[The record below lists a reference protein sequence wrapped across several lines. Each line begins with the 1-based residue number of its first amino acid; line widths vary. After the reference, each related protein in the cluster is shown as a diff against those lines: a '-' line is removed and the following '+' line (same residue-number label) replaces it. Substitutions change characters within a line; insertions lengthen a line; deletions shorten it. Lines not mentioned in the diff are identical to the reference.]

1 MILPTRRELP
11 EYYQII
17 KKPIDLKKI
26 KDKIMKQKYFSLCD
40 MEDDMILLCSNA
52 RTYNEEGSQV
62 RGEREGGSD
71 DFKNIACTCNV
82 LPCTMQQY
90 TCTVKLQKRKFLMYM
105 YNVCVYLFVF
115 VVYRYTLILLSLRGC
130 SWRLRHSLIKERK
143 MEETATKIDKFLLR
157 YREEEGRG

>member
-1 MILPTRRELP
+1 
-11 EYYQII
+11 
-17 KKPIDLKKI
+17 
-26 KDKIMKQKYFSLCD
+26 MKQKYFSLCD

-90 TCTVKLQKRKFLMYM
+90 TVKLQKRKFFDVHVQC
-105 YNVCVYLFVF
+105 VCVSVCLCGLQIYTDSIELERVF
-115 VVYRYTLILLSLRGC
+115 
-130 SWRLRHSLIKERK
+130 
-143 MEETATKIDKFLLR
+143 MEAKTQLDQGEEDGGDSDEDRQVSVEVQGVDDNEVFYVFSCQVDEYNSDTSDSKLKFMAF
-157 YREEEGRG
+157 